1 MQSAAASPAVTAPT
15 VRLNL
20 DAAELDDEPDDLTPL
35 AHLLNLAC
43 GAHAGD
49 VTLATRALRRARQ
62 HHVPVGAHPS
72 YPDREGFGRRPLDL
86 PLDALRAS
94 LSAQLAWLR
103 ELAREEGLT
112 LTHVKPHGALYHA
125 ATARRDIAEC
135 LCDVTADTL
144 GAVTL
149 VGIGH
154 GALHAAARAREWR
167 FLREGFA
174 DRGYTPDGG
183 LIPRGAPG
191 DVLTDLDAVRAQV
204 RRLVREGDVDTVCVH
219 GDGAH
224 ALPLARAV
232 REALA

>member
-1 MQSAAASPAVTAPT
+1 M
-15 VRLNL
+15 RLNL
-20 DAAELDDEPDDLTPL
+20 DAGELDDEPEDLTPL

-49 VTLATRALRRARQ
+49 HALATRALRRAKRLG
-62 HHVPVGAHPS
+62 VAVGAHPS
-72 YPDREGFGRRPLDL
+72 FPDRDGFGRRDL
-86 PLDALRAS
+86 HLTEAALRETLA
-94 LSAQLAWLR
+94 AQLTWLR
-103 ELAREEGLT
+103 DLAHDEGLG
-112 LTHVKPHGALYHA
+112 LSHVKPHGALYHA
-125 ATARRDIAEC
+125 ATARPDIAEC

-149 VGIGH
+149 VGIAG
-154 GALHAAARAREWR
+154 GALHREAQRRGWH

-174 DRGYTPDGG
+174 DRGYTAEGG

-204 RRLVREGDVDTVCVH
+204 RWLAREGNVDTVCVH

-224 ALPLARAV
+224 ALPIARAV

>member
-1 MQSAAASPAVTAPT
+1 M
-15 VRLNL
+15 RLNL
-20 DAAELDDEPDDLTPL
+20 DAAELDDEPDALTPL
-35 AHLLNLAC
+35 ADLLNLAC

-49 VTLATRALRRARQ
+49 LALATRALRRARR
-62 HHVPVGAHPS
+62 HGIAVGAHPS
-72 YPDREGFGRRPLDL
+72 FPDREGFGRRDL
-86 PLDALRAS
+86 HLTDAALRET
-94 LSAQLAWLR
+94 LSAQLSWLR
-103 ELAREEGLT
+103 DLAHDEGLG
-112 LTHVKPHGALYHA
+112 LSHVKPHGALYHA
-125 ATARRDIAEC
+125 ATARPDIAEC

-149 VGIGH
+149 VGIGN
-154 GALHAAARAREWR
+154 GALHAAARARGWP

-174 DRGYTPDGG
+174 DRGYTADGG

-204 RRLVREGDVDTVCVH
+204 RRLLRTGEVDTVCVH

-224 ALPLARAV
+224 ALPIARAV

>member
-1 MQSAAASPAVTAPT
+1 VQSAAAAPPLSAPT

-49 VTLATRALRRARQ
+49 VTLATRALRRAQQ
-62 HHVPVGAHPS
+62 HRVPVGAHPS
-72 YPDREGFGRRPLDL
+72 YPDREGFGRRAMDL
-86 PLDALRAS
+86 STHALQETLRAQ
-94 LSAQLAWLR
+94 LSWLR
-103 ELAREEGLT
+103 DLAHDEGLG
-112 LTHVKPHGALYHA
+112 LSHVKPHGALYHA
-125 ATARRDIAEC
+125 ATARPDIAEC

-149 VGIGH
+149 VGIGN
-154 GALHAAARAREWR
+154 GALHAAARARGWL

-174 DRGYTPDGG
+174 DRGYTPEGG

-204 RRLVREGDVDTVCVH
+204 RRLVRAGEVDTVCVH
-219 GDGAH
+219 GDGVH
-224 ALPLARAV
+224 ALPIARAV